1 MTVIKYHP
9 VEIIHMDGM
18 KLSEVII
25 WLSMKMSIMKK
36 NLKNI

>member
-9 VEIIHMDGM
+9 VEIIDMGGM